1 MSLTSCHQLIWIIAS
16 STQHKR
22 RWSVLLRIRL
32 QCALLT
38 MCGKSLTGF
47 TGKQRVMYALTKIKG
62 VGRRYSNLVCKK
74 ADVDL
79 SKRYAIQTYQPIR
92 AHLLTAY
99 SSAGELTSEELERIV
114 TIIQNPTQYK
124 IPTWFLNRQRD
135 IVDGKDSQI
144 LANGVDSKLREDLE
158 RLKKIRSHRGLRH
171 FWGLRVRGQ
180 HTKTTGRRGRTV
192 GVSKKKG

>member
-99 SSAGELTSEELERIV
+99 SSAGELTSEELE
-114 TIIQNPTQYK
+114 
-124 IPTWFLNRQRD
+124 
-135 IVDGKDSQI
+135 
-144 LANGVDSKLREDLE
+144 
-158 RLKKIRSHRGLRH
+158 
-171 FWGLRVRGQ
+171 
-180 HTKTTGRRGRTV
+180 
-192 GVSKKKG
+192 